1 MNNDESLK
9 VNRFKDLALRSYER
23 GIPCFTPFLDMAE
36 QDLLQRGSAEYP
48 VPFRLYGGFDGAE
61 RVVACFD
68 AKETEPEDY
77 PLAAVEIKAVNM
89 KFKGTLTHRDYLGS
103 LMGLGIERDRLGD
116 IVVKD
121 GYAYVFCLKEIAPFI
136 AENCTSVGRVT
147 VGCRVIGTGEAEDTD
162 AKFEELVEPLASER
176 IDVAVARLAKCS
188 RSAAVALIIQGKV
201 FINRRECKEGSD
213 RIAPGDVISVRGTGK
228 FRYEGI
234 AYTGKKGTSHGKFLK
249 YV

>member
-1 MNNDESLK
+1 MNNDEK
-9 VNRFKDLALRSYER
+9 IKINRFKDLALRSYER

-36 QDLLQRGSAEYP
+36 QDLLQRGRAEYA
-48 VPFRLYGGFDGAE
+48 VPFGFYGGFDGAE
-61 RVVACFD
+61 RVMACFD
-68 AKETEPEDY
+68 ADETEPGRY
-77 PLAAVEIKAVNM
+77 PLAVVKIKAVNM

-147 VGCRVIGTGEAEDTD
+147 VECEMTAPGEAEDTD
-162 AKFEELVEPLASER
+162 TKFEEIVEPLASER
-176 IDVAVARLAKCS
+176 IDAAVARLAQCS

-201 FINRRECKEGSD
+201 FINRKECKEGSD

-234 AYTGKKGTSHGKFLK
+234 AYTGKKGTDHGKFLK